1 MTTLHIVQIAVEIV
15 LASLIAWVIIIT
27 IKEI

>member
-1 MTTLHIVQIAVEIV
+1 MTTIQTVQIAVEIV